1 MRSPR
6 SALASIV
13 TAALMVA
20 TAGMTVAQAEA
31 DPDAAPVGVVIE
43 STWTG
48 RPDDGQITTDPS
60 RAFYS
65 VYDRIVSER
74 WEATDP
80 RLSGEATYRGMR
92 HEYPTLGYFL
102 ESFEQTLV
110 NEEGSWVG
118 TGTGIASRNDDAE
131 YGDVYTMAL
140 RGAGAYAGLV
150 AYLTAI
156 FPYDEVDTY
165 VWRIRGLIV
174 EDELPPFPEPS
185 IE

>member
-1 MRSPR
+1 MGTLHRSV
-6 SALASIV
+6 AAAVILVLAAGSLSI
-13 TAALMVA
+13 AA
-20 TAGMTVAQAEA
+20 AQVEIAE
-31 DPDAAPVGVVIE
+31 PEVPVGVVIE
-43 STWTG
+43 ATWTG
-48 RPDDGQITTDPS
+48 RPDDGEITTDPS

>member
-1 MRSPR
+1 MGTLRGT
-6 SALASIV
+6 LAATVILVLAAASLSI
-13 TAALMVA
+13 A
-20 TAGMTVAQAEA
+20 VAQAEI
-31 DPDAAPVGVVIE
+31 DEPAAPVGVVIE

-60 RAFYS
+60 AAFYK

-74 WEATDP
+74 WDATDP
-80 RLSGEATYRGMR
+80 RLSGEATSRVMR

-110 NEEGSWVG
+110 NAEGSWVG

-131 YGDVYTMAL
+131 YGDVYTMTL
-140 RGAGAYAGLV
+140 HGTGAYEGLI

-156 FPYDEVDTY
+156 WPYDEVGDY
-165 VWRIRGLIV
+165 VWRIRGLII
-174 EDELPPFPEPS
+174 EDALPPFPEPS
-185 IE
+185 IG